1 MTTKRKAWCELF
13 SAVQHKKT
21 RYSQADLVTLRTPNE
36 KEMRE
41 HMEPYFNE
49 IKLADIVHDYL
60 GNPFI
65 STWSVGTDYVSLDN
79 LQLQN
84 THAMHITLPLDP
96 DGTYD
101 SVVDWG
107 DGSSAHILSHDQAE
121 VKHSYTRKGD
131 NVVHMTGTV
140 HGFTFGGHV
149 DANGRIK
156 SHPCCEQLIDISQW
170 GCVRLGNDGSQFFG
184 CRNFNATAIDVL
196 DLTLVT
202 NMSWMFSCASSFN
215 GDVSQ
220 WDTGSVTNMENMF
233 RYASSF
239 NGDVSQW
246 NTGSVTNMYGMFSR
260 ASSFNGDV
268 SKWNT
273 GNVTDMRWMFS
284 GASSF
289 NGDVSQWNTSN
300 VTLMNWMFANA
311 LSFNGDISSWDMSK
325 VIARASSAKAIEE
338 SMFARDS

>member
-1 MTTKRKAWCELF
+1 MKHHLSPHFTEL
-13 SAVQHKKT
+13 KL
-21 RYSQADLVTLRTPNE
+21 ADLVS
-36 KEMRE
+36 
-41 HMEPYFNE
+41 
-49 IKLADIVHDYL
+49 AYL

-65 STWSVGTDYVSLDN
+65 STWRVGTQYVHIVDKDLDEPDETR
-79 LQLQN
+79 
-84 THAMHITLPLDP
+84 THAMHITLPLNAN
-96 DGTYD
+96 GTYD
-101 SVVDWG
+101 FVVEWG
-107 DGSSAHILSHDQAE
+107 DGSSAHIMSHDQAE
-121 VKHSYTRKGD
+121 VRHTYACKGD
-131 NVVHMTGTV
+131 YIVQLNGTV
-140 HGFTFGGHV
+140 KGFAFGEHGI
-149 DANGRIK
+149 DDEA
-156 SHPCCEQLIDISQW
+156 HPCSQQIIDISQW
-170 GCVRLGNDGSQFFG
+170 GCVQLANIGAQFYG
-184 CRNFNATAIDVL
+184 CSHLNVSAQDVL
-196 DLTLVT
+196 DLTGVT
-202 NMSWMFSCASSFN
+202 NMESMFSCASSFN